1 MSLHFLFEGHR
12 THFSAQNGLD
22 ILFKENIF
30 SISPF
35 LPVPYNAKQINNI
48 WHFLLF
54 HGVFLP

>member
-48 WHFLLF
+48 
-54 HGVFLP
+54 